1 VPARAG
7 ACQRVIHQTFQEL
20 MQMPSRTAALL
31 LVCLVV
37 PPFIRGAVAQTTAA
51 ISGTVQDANRGVLP
65 GVTVTATNTA
75 TNLVRTSLT
84 GVEGR
89 YVIPALP
96 PGEYDVRAELAGF
109 KPHVR
114 RKLAVTV
121 AETLVLNITLQI
133 GGIEIEDVVVGV
145 IPLVNTS
152 SPELSYLVGAAAIE
166 QLPLNGRNYTDLA
179 LLQPGVVAYPHRD
192 GGSVVAHG
200 LGVSINGQDPRA
212 NVYLL
217 DGTLQ
222 NDFTNGPAGSAA
234 GTALGIETIR
244 EFRVEANAY
253 SAEFGRNSGGQINVL
268 TKSGTNQLSGS
279 AFEFHRNDAMDARN
293 YFDAGGKP
301 DFHRNQ
307 FGGTIG
313 GPIAR
318 DRTFFFVGYEALI
331 ERLGRTIST
340 VVPDDNARLGIL
352 PSGTIPVDA
361 AVAPYLAEFPRANGP
376 SLGQGLAVY
385 NFPFEQ
391 TLDQHFVQGRIDHNL
406 AAGRQLFA
414 RYTLD
419 DTNQFLPTDYPQ
431 FPREFFSRNQFFTG
445 EYRHVFSP
453 STLSTARLGFSRTRI
468 GQNVEANTSQPL
480 QEFVPGRGVMGSIDV
495 AGLRRFGPQ
504 SSANLRLVQN
514 VFSVQNDLVHTRG
527 RHVIKAGGLIERYQD
542 NMVNPTFS
550 LGIYAFP
557 TLADFLRNVP
567 NNFVGLTPEAQF
579 DRYWRFTLFGFYVQD
594 DVQITP
600 RLTLN
605 GGVRYEFSTLPAD
618 KYGRDVAMPDLSA
631 AQETI
636 GPLYENPTYT
646 NISPRGGLAW
656 DVFGNGS
663 TSLRGG
669 YGLYF
674 NTNNHQNLIVTV
686 TNPPFTPRP
695 VIVNPTFPNP
705 PFNRAA
711 AISIRPIQFDLEN
724 PRVHVYNV
732 NVQRELWW
740 RTALMVGYAGSRG
753 QHLLRSGDVN
763 TAVPVI
769 LPDGTPFI
777 PANTPRRNRSFSTI
791 ELKSSDGE
799 SWYNALILDVR
810 RRWANGVAV
819 QSSYTFAK
827 SEDTTQASTFF
838 SDATNGTTSALPE
851 FVPDYNKGPSDFDVR
866 HNWVLSLT
874 YELPFARGLT
884 GIAARLLD
892 GWSLSGIWTA
902 RSGQPL
908 TVFVGANRS
917 RSQWNPS
924 RGPGI
929 GQDRPSY
936 APGFGPDS
944 AVTGN
949 PERWFNPD
957 AFVLQPAGTFG
968 NTGRGDFTG
977 PDLRTLDLSL
987 TRQARWRLLGDTGRI
1002 DFRIEAFN
1010 ILNRSNFGVPELR
1023 AFAGRSDD
1031 EPVFATFGRISNTVT
1046 SSRQIQVGI
1055 RVAF

>member
-1 VPARAG
+1 
-7 ACQRVIHQTFQEL
+7 
-20 MQMPSRTAALL
+20 MQYRIAAI
-31 LVCLVV
+31 LVCLFVTQ
-37 PPFIRGAVAQTTAA
+37 FIPAFAQTTST
-51 ISGTVQDANRGVLP
+51 ISGTVHDAEGGVLP
-65 GVTVTATNTA
+65 GVLVTATHSA
-75 TNLVRTSLT
+75 TSLVRNTVT
-84 GVEGR
+84 GAEGR
-89 YVIPALP
+89 YVLAALP
-96 PGEYDVRAELAGF
+96 PGDYQLRAELAGF

-114 RKLAVTV
+114 RDLQLSIS
-121 AETLVLNITLQI
+121 ETLALNITLQI
-133 GGIEIEDVVVGV
+133 GELAIEDVVVGV
-145 IPLVNTS
+145 TPLVNTAS
-152 SPELSYLVGAAAIE
+152 SELSYLVGANAIE

-179 LLQPGVVAYPHRD
+179 LLQPGVLSFPHRD

-200 LGVSINGQDPRA
+200 LGVSINGQDPRS

-234 GTALGIETIR
+234 GTALGMDTIR
-244 EFRVEANAY
+244 EFRVQANAY
-253 SAEFGRNSGGQINVL
+253 SAEFGRNSGGQVNVL
-268 TKSGTNQLSGS
+268 TKSGSNQLSGS
-279 AFEFHRNDAMDARN
+279 AFEFHRNDALDARN
-293 YFDAGGKP
+293 YFDTDGKP
-301 DFHRNQ
+301 DFRRNQ
-307 FGGTIG
+307 FGGTLG
-313 GPIAR
+313 GPISRNRA
-318 DRTFFFVGYEALI
+318 FFFVGYEALI

-352 PSGTIPVDA
+352 PGGTIPVNA

-376 SLGQGLAVY
+376 SLGQGLAVF
-385 NFPFEQ
+385 NFPFNQ
-391 TLDQHFVQGRIDHNL
+391 TLDQHFVQGRLDYNFS
-406 AAGRQLFA
+406 AGRQFFA

-431 FPREFFSRNQFFTG
+431 FPREFLSRNQFFTS
-445 EYRHVFSP
+445 EYRHVFSAR
-453 STLSTARLGFSRTRI
+453 TLGTARIGFSRTRI
-468 GQNVEANTSQPL
+468 GQNVEADTSQPVA
-480 QEFVPGRGVMGSIDV
+480 EFVPGRGIMGDIDIG
-495 AGLRRFGPQ
+495 GLRRFGPQ

-514 VFSVQNDLVHTRG
+514 VFSFQNDYIHTRG
-527 RHVIKAGGLIERYQD
+527 RHVIKAGGLVERFQD

-557 TLADFLRNVP
+557 NLAAFLRNTP
-567 NNFVGLTPEAQF
+567 NNFIGLTPEAQF

-594 DVQITP
+594 DFQITP
-600 RLTLN
+600 RLTVN
-605 GGVRYEFSTLPAD
+605 GGLRYEFTTLPAD

-631 AQETI
+631 PTETI

-646 NISPRGGLAW
+646 NLSPRAGLAW
-656 DVFGNGS
+656 DIFGDGS

-705 PFNRAA
+705 PFDRAA

-740 RTALMVGYAGSRG
+740 RTALTVGYAGARG
-753 QHLLRSGDVN
+753 KHLLRSSDVN
-763 TAVPVI
+763 TALPVI
-769 LPDGTPFI
+769 QADGTPFI
-777 PANTPRRNRSFSTI
+777 PPGTPRRNRSFSTI
-791 ELKSSDGE
+791 ELKSSDGD

-810 RRWANGVAV
+810 RRWSNGVSF
-819 QSSYTFAK
+819 QSSYTFSK

-838 SDATNGTTSALPE
+838 SDATNGTTSAMPE
-851 FVPDYNKGPSDFDVR
+851 FIAGYNRGPSDFDVR
-866 HNWVLSLT
+866 HNLVMNFSWD
-874 YELPFARGLT
+874 LPFGNGLT
-884 GIAARLLD
+884 GTAGAILD
-892 GWSLSGIWTA
+892 GWNLAGIWTA
-902 RSGQPL
+902 RTGQPL
-908 TVFVGANRS
+908 TVFVASNRS

-936 APGFGPDS
+936 APGFGPDN
-944 AVTGN
+944 AVVGRV
-949 PERWFNPD
+949 EGWFDPA

-987 TRQARWRLLGDTGRI
+987 AKQARVPALGDNARLE
-1002 DFRIEAFN
+1002 FRVEAFN
-1010 ILNRSNFGVPELR
+1010 VLNRANFGVPELR
-1023 AFAGRSDD
+1023 AFAGTADA
-1031 EPVFATFGRISNTVT
+1031 EAPLATFGRITNTVT
-1046 SSRQIQVGI
+1046 SSRQIQVGV
-1055 RVAF
+1055 RLAF